1 MSVNWPIIIFL
12 FGLSLPGV
20 YITMPRLIR
29 FLLPGNSD
37 ALKQKFSRIA
47 VVQTLIMVFVMS
59 FSGAVLSLR
68 TGFHTPF
75 FEVAKVIELNDIP
88 SIWLPTILFAVIGLI
103 VFCGLYYGVVESI
116 LDEKSLEI
124 MSKLRAAIGLDGC
137 ILYGGVVE
145 EVIARWGL
153 MNLIA
158 FSIMAFVTNNN
169 DLVAWMAILISGLM
183 FGIGQLPAYL
193 AAGCVSSRRLIYC
206 ILLLY
211 LWQSMVFGYLYWQYG
226 LISAII
232 AHMIFHLGWWVYDR
246 V

>member
-12 FGLSLPGV
+12 FGLSVPGV
-20 YITMPRLIR
+20 YIAMPRLIR

-47 VVQTLIMVFVMS
+47 VVQTLLMVFVMS

-75 FEVAKVIELNDIP
+75 FEVAKVIELSDIR

-116 LDEKSLEI
+116 LDEKSLLI

-153 MNLIA
+153 MNLVA
-158 FSIMAFVTNNN
+158 FSIKVLVTNNN
-169 DLVAWMAILISGLM
+169 ELVAWMAILISGLM

-193 AAGCVSSRRLIYC
+193 AAGCVSSRRFIYC
-206 ILLLY
+206 ILLLC
-211 LWQSMVFGYLYWQYG
+211 LWQSIVFGYLYWQYG